1 MTINE
6 MSSKFRTANGNM
18 AMRELDTIV
27 SGGSADDFVQHGTIA
42 RLVQASTVAYYDER
56 VSKNATSIIMER
68 CRIKDDG
75 TLEDT
80 GEAVQV
86 PLGIFDRAVTVYKKE
101 ADGSIARV
109 PNKAPVCAE
118 GQVVTDWKK
127 AENAKVF
134 VNENMGKAIKFEVK
148 STEKTRAWNRAEN
161 AWSTTELR
169 DQKVYNCEWV

>member
-18 AMRELDTIV
+18 AVRELDTIV
-27 SGGSADDFVQHGTIA
+27 SGGSAEDFVQNGTIA
-42 RLVQASTVAYYDER
+42 RLIQESTVAYYDER

-68 CRIKDDG
+68 CELKEDG
-75 TLEDT
+75 TLVGT

-86 PLGIFDRAVTVYKKE
+86 PLGIFDRSVTIYKKE
-101 ADGSIARV
+101 ADGTVVREAG
-109 PNKAPVCAE
+109 KDPVRAE
-118 GQVVTDWKK
+118 GSAVNDWKK

-134 VNENMGKAIKFEVK
+134 VVNNMGKAIKFDVK
-148 STEKTRAWNRAEN
+148 STVKTRAWNRAEN

-169 DQKVYNCEWV
+169 DQKVFKCEWV